1 MTSDDRRQCSDE
13 CREALDRLEAFLDGE
28 LGAVTAAQL
37 EHHLGECAPCT
48 DRADFEGRLRELVR
62 QGCIDEAPASLRDRI
77 RLQLD
82 ELALGGVAEA
92 SR

>member
-1 MTSDDRRQCSDE
+1 MTTANRQQCSDE

-28 LGAVTAAQL
+28 LGDITTAQL
-37 EHHLGECAPCT
+37 EHHLGQCAPCT
-48 DRADFEGRLRELVR
+48 DRADFEARLRELIR

-77 RLQLD
+77 QQQLD
-82 ELALGGVAEA
+82 ELTLGEVAEV